1 MVKKNEDQKCMS
13 GRALQHRSDFH
24 IVPTLRVNS
33 SYRVRVGRFGAKES
47 LVFGF
52 CLYVLGEMMTT
63 TWLTWNRRAFL
74 YRYDS

>member
-1 MVKKNEDQKCMS
+1 MS
-13 GRALQHRSDFH
+13 GRALQHRSGFH